1 MKKFIK
7 IQILII
13 GLLLASSI
21 SLYAQPGFEDDVD
34 DVPLDGGISLLI
46 VAGAVYGYKKVCL
59 SKVESNKG
67 SKV

>member
-7 IQILII
+7 IQILSI

-46 VAGAVYGYKKVCL
+46 AAGAVYGAKKL
-59 SKVESNKG
+59 RHYFPKG
-67 SKV
+67 N

>member
-7 IQILII
+7 IQLLVFGLI
-13 GLLLASSI
+13 LASSI

-46 VAGAVYGYKKVCL
+46 AAGAVYGAKKL
-59 SKVESNKG
+59 RHTFTKVN
-67 SKV
+67 